1 MTIGEQIIT
10 IAILAAVTFMTR
22 ALPFLIFSRD
32 KKTPK
37 YIQYLGSVLPLAVF
51 GMLVVYCL
59 KDVEWMQG
67 VHGIPEVLGI
77 LSTIL
82 IHVWRRQLFLSIA
95 TGTIVYMILIRVI
108 LP

>member
-1 MTIGEQIIT
+1 MSTLQQVIT